1 MQRTIRLQL
10 STTPEQSVI
19 LSNTV
24 KEFTNAFNFVCE
36 FGWKNSEKNGIKL
49 HHATY
54 YTVKEMCKGLVSD
67 LIVQARTKA
76 TEAVKSVLALVKKY
90 PDKVRAWE
98 EKISNAIAKGKVYK
112 GKKPN
117 PPACPKS
124 RNCPARYNLHTFKMS
139 WDKMEVNL
147 ATSPGNRLH
156 IGFVVPEYAS
166 KYIGNPVDTAD
177 LIYRKGKFWLHV
189 VVTVPEP
196 DYFDNQ
202 AVVGVD
208 LGLNRPAVTSS
219 RKFLGK
225 RRWKGVDRK
234 YFRLKKALQSKGTK
248 SAKHHLKKLSGK
260 VQRFR
265 KDCDHVLSKRI
276 VQSCTSGTTIVIE
289 NLTEIRSR
297 ARLRK
302 GEGQRRLHSWTFAQ
316 FRSFVEYKSQ
326 EAGMR
331 VVAIDPRHTSQTCSK
346 CGFQSRSNRKTQ
358 SLFLC
363 KKCKYSLNADLNASY
378 NIRDRGASP
387 QGDKHLASFGISLAG
402 GPQSMGLSHP
412 TPVEMQAVS
421 FS

>member
-1 MQRTIRLQL
+1 ATLLNTLQ
-10 STTPEQSVI
+10 
-19 LSNTV
+19 
-24 KEFTNAFNFVCE
+24 EFTNAFNFVCE
-36 FGWKNSEKNGIKL
+36 YGWQNSEKNGVKL

-76 TEAVKSVLALVKKY
+76 TEAVKSAFSRVKAGRKASQ
-90 PDKVRAWE
+90 PH
-98 EKISNAIAKGKVYK
+98 
-112 GKKPN
+112 
-117 PPACPKS
+117 S
-124 RNCPARYNLHTFKMS
+124 RLCPARYNVHTYKLD
-139 WDKMEVNL
+139 WNKRQVNL
-147 ATSPGNRLH
+147 ATSPGNRL
-156 IGFVVPEYAS
+156 IMGFTVPEYAS
-166 KYIGNPVDTAD
+166 KYTGFPVDTAD

-196 DYFDNQ
+196 DYLDNQ

-208 LGLNRPAVTSS
+208 LGLNRPAVTSG

-225 RRWKGVDRK
+225 KHWKEVDRRN
-234 YFRLKKALQSKGTK
+234 FRLKKALQSKGTK
-248 SAKHHLKKLSGK
+248 SAKRHLKKLSGK

-265 KDCDHVLSKRI
+265 KDCDRVLSKRI

-302 GEGQRRLHSWTFAQ
+302 GEGQRRLHSWSFAQ
-316 FRSFVEYKSQ
+316 LRSFLDYKAQ

-346 CGFQSRSNRKTQ
+346 CSFQYRHNRKSQ

-363 KKCKYSLNADLNASY
+363 RSCGYTLNADLNASY
-378 NIRDRGASP
+378 NIRD
-387 QGDKHLASFGISLAG
+387 KHLASFGKSLAG
-402 GPQSMGLSHP
+402 GPQSTGL
-412 TPVEMQAVS
+412 
-421 FS
+421 